1 MTFGETL
8 ERHRGIGPGFDFLR
22 IGLATTIVMTHACLL
37 SNNEW
42 LVRDTPLWFN
52 EYALVPM
59 FFALSGFL
67 VAASG
72 VRLSLGNFLINRG
85 LRIVPAL
92 AVDVVFC
99 ALLLGPL
106 VTTVSLG
113 EYFTHHDF
121 FRYFLNVTG
130 RIHYRLPGVFE
141 GNPSYRVNGAL
152 WTVPYEIGCYAI
164 LAGAMLL
171 RLLKRPAAIAALIAI
186 MLAAGL
192 ALDVT
197 GFTKRHG
204 AVGGLLEFYLVARG
218 AGLLLAFLMGVFA
231 YQIRAL
237 IPFNRGILLAC
248 VAACVAAVFVLDG
261 SSVNHV
267 ANRILLYPA
276 LVYITVYLG
285 LTPIPIPKFFHSG
298 DYSYGIYLYHDPLL
312 QTVILLFPGLALM
325 HGWGALFV
333 FLAGAPFVM
342 LMAFS
347 SWHLIEKRVL
357 RLRKRFSFVAKVRDL
372 GQQVPEPASSSAL
385 DRPTRSA
392 PEAEGRK
399 GDSGIDD
406 IVRPAPATGSAS

>member
-8 ERHRGIGPGFDFLR
+8 DRHKGIGPGFDFLR
-22 IGLATTIVMTHACLL
+22 VALAVTIVMAHACLN

-42 LVRDTPLWFN
+42 LVRETPFWFG

-72 VRLSLGNFLINRG
+72 MRLSLGNFLVNRG

-92 AVDVVFC
+92 AVDVTFC

-106 VTTVSLG
+106 VTTLPLAA
-113 EYFTHHDF
+113 YFTHHDF
-121 FRYFLNVTG
+121 FRYFMNVTG
-130 RIHYRLPGVFE
+130 RIHFLLPGVFE
-141 GNPSYRVNGAL
+141 GNPSNKVNGAL

-171 RLLKRPAAIAALIAI
+171 GLLKRPAAIAALIVV

-192 ALDVT
+192 ALDAT
-197 GFTKRHG
+197 GFAKHHG
-204 AVGGLLEFYLVARG
+204 VIGNLLSFYLIDRG
-218 AGLLLAFLMGVFA
+218 AGLLVAFLIGVLA
-231 YQIRAL
+231 YQLRGR
-237 IPFNRGILLAC
+237 IPFNRWIFLGC
-248 VAACVAAVFVLDG
+248 VAACLAGVFLLEPT
-261 SSVNHV
+261 SINHV
-267 ANRILLYPA
+267 ASRIVLFPA
-276 LVYITVYLG
+276 IVYITIYLG

-298 DYSYGIYLYHDPLL
+298 DYSYGIYLYHDPIL
-312 QTVILLFPGLALM
+312 QTVILLFPGFALVR
-325 HGWGALFV
+325 GWGALFV
-333 FLAGAPFVM
+333 FLTSIPFVM

-372 GQQVPEPASSSAL
+372 EGKAAETPAEAPAQPAS
-385 DRPTRSA
+385 A
-392 PEAEGRK
+392 PLG
-399 GDSGIDD
+399 G
-406 IVRPAPATGSAS
+406 